1 MNLHLHT
8 MTDRPE
14 KRTLITTGCYWFV
27 AFFLLPV
34 FMLYLTDGFQG
45 NEAVLSWLQIVYY
58 FINALCTFFIFREH
72 LADGWFI
79 LRYDPGKVITT
90 VLVCAGIF
98 LVLLCGLMALGLVL
112 PGLSFLLNLQNA
124 VPVSELEWML
134 MPTAMVKANPLF
146 GSLSLVLFTPLTVSC
161 LLYGL
166 GFSPACNVHPLLGY
180 GVLVAVLTLHRCLN
194 YYSTG
199 TIELENMMFAVQ
211 LPAHLLACVAYHRTE
226 SILAPVLFHIVIN
239 LLTCVLI
246 LL

>member
-1 MNLHLHT
+1 MGLQAYT
-8 MTDRPE
+8 MTERPE

-34 FMLYLTDGFQG
+34 FMLYLTHGFQD
-45 NEAVLSWLQIVYY
+45 NEAVIGWLQIIYY
-58 FINALCTFFIFREH
+58 FLNALCAFFIFREH
-72 LADGWFI
+72 LEDGWFV
-79 LRYDPGKVITT
+79 LRYETQKVITT

-98 LVLLCGLMALGLVL
+98 LVLLCGLMALGLVI

-134 MPTAMVKANPLF
+134 MPTHLVQIHPLF
-146 GSLSLVLFTPLTVSC
+146 GTLSMVIFTPLTVSC

-166 GFSPACNVHPLLGY
+166 GFSPACTVHPLLGY
-180 GVLVAVLTLHRCLN
+180 GVLIGVLTLHRCLN

-211 LPAHLLACVAYHRTE
+211 LPAHILACVTYHRTE
-226 SILAPVLFHIVIN
+226 SILAPILFHMVIN
-239 LLTCVLI
+239 LLTCILI
-246 LL
+246 LV